1 MVQDQWGIIELTLRR
16 VSELR
21 FVELLDGMCN
31 SMTEYELAPTASG
44 LNNGTVWLW
53 LKPKKGKGNN
63 PKSQKLDKQQLK
75 RQQKQLQNY
84 CASLID
90 RFEDD
95 ISAALQQGSNAQG
108 KLMLLFGRAEGRAH
122 CTFA

>member
-1 MVQDQWGIIELTLRR
+1 M
-16 VSELR
+16 SELR
-21 FVELLDGMCN
+21 LVELLDGMCN
-31 SMTEYELAPTASG
+31 SMIEYELAPTASG
-44 LNNGTVWLW
+44 LENGTVWQW
-53 LKPKKGKGNN
+53 LKPKKGQGNN

-108 KLMLLFGRAEGRAH
+108 KHLLVGRAEGWTH
-122 CTFA
+122 CTLA